1 METLL
6 QDLRFGARIL
16 MKKPG
21 FSLIVV
27 ITLALGIGANT
38 AIFSVT
44 DKLLIRS
51 LPVKEPQQLV
61 LINSVSVSPYFV
73 SNAFSYPDFNDYR
86 AQNEVLSGLL
96 AFTKTQLEMNTRD
109 LVERVESE
117 YVSTNY
123 FDVLGV
129 RLGHGRSF
137 APEEDRAP
145 GAQPVVVVSDA
156 FWHKRF
162 SADPNLIGQ
171 TITLSG
177 FPLTVIGIAPPDF
190 TGMILEE
197 PTEIWVPAP
206 MHPQLAQSKFI
217 ENRKDHWLLMLG
229 RIKDGISQA
238 QAEAGMDLLAQQVKD
253 ANTPPGVTTKG
264 LPFGEQHIK
273 FEPGGR
279 GISIL
284 RKRFSTPLTLLMAV
298 VGLVLLIACTNVAGL
313 LLARGVR
320 RRREMAIRR
329 AMGAS
334 GLRLARQLLTESL
347 LLAAAGGAAGLLLA
361 PWLVT
366 LLVKTQ
372 ARLSLAQ
379 GLLGEGLD
387 QRVLVFSALTTLVAG
402 VVFGIIPSWQG
413 TKADLVPALKE
424 EGGVFDR
431 RAPRLSL
438 RSLLVVTQLAL
449 AMIVLIG
456 AGLCIKSLRNLLA
469 IDPGYQTESVLMVP
483 LELDQK
489 KYNEARGR
497 ALQQQIIERLSS
509 MPGAEG
515 VSYGLVMPLSGSRYM
530 SSIFVE
536 GRQRLPDEQMAFD
549 ANDVGPRYHETMGIR
564 IVEGR
569 GFTEQDRE
577 GAPGVVIINQ
587 AMARS
592 LFPGETALGKR
603 LMLRTNTPSL
613 EIIGI
618 ASDIKHHDLTETPI
632 PHFDIPALQRGYQAY
647 TNFVV
652 RVKGRGADS
661 ISAVRDELLALDS
674 SLPVS
679 EIKTMSEQI
688 GKALAAMRLASTLV
702 GIFGVVALA
711 LAAIGL
717 YGVMAYAVA
726 HRTREIGVRM
736 ALGAQMGD
744 VLKLVVKQGM
754 KLTIIGVG
762 VGLGAAY
769 GLTRTIASF
778 LYGVSPTDPLTFVV
792 ISLVLAG
799 VALGACFVPARRAA
813 KVDPMVALRRE

>member
-61 LINSVSVSPYFV
+61 LINSVS
-73 SNAFSYPDFNDYR
+73 
-86 AQNEVLSGLL
+86 SGLL
-96 AFTKTQLEMNTRD
+96 AFTKTQLEMNSRD
-109 LVERVESE
+109 LVERVPSE

-137 APEEDRAP
+137 APEEDRPP

-171 TITLSG
+171 TITLNG
-177 FPLTVIGIAPPDF
+177 FRLTVIGIAPPEF
-190 TGMILEE
+190 AGMILEE

-229 RIKDGISQA
+229 RIKDGVSQA

-313 LLARGVR
+313 LLARGVM

-372 ARLSLAQ
+372 ARLSIAQ

-387 QRVLVFSALTTLVAG
+387 KRVLVFSALTTLVAG
-402 VVFGIIPSWQG
+402 VVFGIVPSWQG
-413 TKADLVPALKE
+413 TKTDLVPALKE

-469 IDPGYQTESVLMVP
+469 IDP
-483 LELDQK
+483 
-489 KYNEARGR
+489 
-497 ALQQQIIERLSS
+497 RLS
-509 MPGAEG
+509 
-515 VSYGLVMPLSGSRYM
+515 
-530 SSIFVE
+530 
-536 GRQRLPDEQMAFD
+536 D
-549 ANDVGPRYHETMGIR
+549 
-564 IVEGR
+564 
-569 GFTEQDRE
+569 
-577 GAPGVVIINQ
+577 
-587 AMARS
+587 
-592 LFPGETALGKR
+592 GKR
-603 LMLRTNTPSL
+603 ADGAAGTRR
-613 EIIGI
+613 E
-618 ASDIKHHDLTETPI
+618 EV
-632 PHFDIPALQRGYQAY
+632 QRGAWS
-647 TNFVV
+647 
-652 RVKGRGADS
+652 RVTAADN
-661 ISAVRDELLALDS
+661 
-674 SLPVS
+674 
-679 EIKTMSEQI
+679 
-688 GKALAAMRLASTLV
+688 
-702 GIFGVVALA
+702 
-711 LAAIGL
+711 
-717 YGVMAYAVA
+717 
-726 HRTREIGVRM
+726 
-736 ALGAQMGD
+736 
-744 VLKLVVKQGM
+744 
-754 KLTIIGVG
+754 
-762 VGLGAAY
+762 
-769 GLTRTIASF
+769 
-778 LYGVSPTDPLTFVV
+778 
-792 ISLVLAG
+792 
-799 VALGACFVPARRAA
+799 
-813 KVDPMVALRRE
+813 